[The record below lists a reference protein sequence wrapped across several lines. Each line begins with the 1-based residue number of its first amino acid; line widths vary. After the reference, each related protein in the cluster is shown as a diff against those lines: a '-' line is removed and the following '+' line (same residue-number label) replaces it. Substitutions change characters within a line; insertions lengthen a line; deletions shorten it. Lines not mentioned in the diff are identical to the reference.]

1 MLNAIADRRSIR
13 SYKDKAI
20 PRQLVDEIIKAG
32 MLAPSSKNRQP
43 WEFVVVT
50 GESKKEMLKVFQT
63 GLEREKNAPLL
74 PESAR
79 YLSGAEYTLSV
90 MRQAPVVIFVINSL
104 GLGIDR
110 PLTPEERVYEICNAQ
125 SIGAAV
131 ENMALAATELGLGS
145 LWVCDT
151 YFAHRELC
159 DWLRAGCELAA
170 AIAIGYTEESPAPRP
185 RKRVDETVEWRN

>member
-1 MLNAIADRRSIR
+1 M
-13 SYKDKAI
+13 
-20 PRQLVDEIIKAG
+20 
-32 MLAPSSKNRQP
+32 
-43 WEFVVVT
+43 
-50 GESKKEMLKVFQT
+50 
-63 GLEREKNAPLL
+63 EREKNVPLL

-79 YLSGAEYTLSV
+79 YLSGAKYTLCV

-104 GLGIDR
+104 GLGISR
-110 PLTPEERVYEICNAQ
+110 PLTPEERIYEICNAQ

-145 LWVCDT
+145 LWICDT

-170 AIAIGYTEESPAPRP
+170 AIATGYTEESPAPRP
-185 RKRVDETVEWRN
+185 RKRIDETVEWRN

>member
-1 MLNAIADRRSIR
+1 M
-13 SYKDKAI
+13 
-20 PRQLVDEIIKAG
+20 
-32 MLAPSSKNRQP
+32 
-43 WEFVVVT
+43 
-50 GESKKEMLKVFQT
+50 
-63 GLEREKNAPLL
+63 EREKNVPLL

-79 YLSGAEYTLSV
+79 YLSGAKYTLCV

-104 GLGIDR
+104 GLGISR
-110 PLTPEERVYEICNAQ
+110 PLTPEERIYEICNAQ

-145 LWVCDT
+145 LWICDT

-170 AIAIGYTEESPAPRP
+170 AIAIGHTEESPAPRP
-185 RKRVDETVEWRN
+185 RKRMDETVEWRN